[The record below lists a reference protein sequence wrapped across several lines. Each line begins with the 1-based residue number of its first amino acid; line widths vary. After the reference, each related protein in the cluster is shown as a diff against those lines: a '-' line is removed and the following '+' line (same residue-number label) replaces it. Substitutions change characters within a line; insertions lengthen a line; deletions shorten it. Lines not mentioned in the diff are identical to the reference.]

1 MKKLLV
7 LTSLLILSACEMT
20 PVYDYYF
27 SINNYTSQTVF
38 AQFEFD
44 DKSFS
49 DTIAPY
55 NGNIPQALSRGVNLS
70 EDLDLQTINSLYSCT
85 ITIID
90 SNKIIE
96 LNDLEDYIHYVS
108 EDNLTNGRK
117 IISKNFRYE
126 IR

>member
-1 MKKLLV
+1 MKKLLP
-7 LTSLLILSACEMT
+7 LTSLLLLSACEMS

-27 SINNYTSQTVF
+27 SINNYSSQTVF

-49 DTIAPY
+49 DTLGPY
-55 NGNIPQALSRGVNLS
+55 NGNIPQALSRGVNLY
-70 EDLDLQTINSLYSCT
+70 EDLDLKTVDSLYTCT

-108 EDNLTNGRK
+108 EDDLPTGRK

>member
-1 MKKLLV
+1 MKKLLA

-27 SINNYTSQTVF
+27 SISNYSAQTVF

-44 DKSFS
+44 TKSFS
-49 DTIAPY
+49 DTLGPY
-55 NGNIPQALSRGVNLS
+55 NGNSPRVLSGGVNLY
-70 EDLDLQTINSLYSCT
+70 EDLDLQTVNSLYTCT

-96 LNDLEDYIHYVS
+96 ISNLDDYTQNTS

-117 IISKNFRYE
+117 IISKKFGYN
-126 IR
+126 IW

>member
-1 MKKLLV
+1 MKILLV
-7 LTSLLILSACEMT
+7 LTSLLVFSACEMS

-27 SINNYTSQTVF
+27 SINNYSSQTVF

-49 DTIAPY
+49 DTLGPY
-55 NGNIPQALSRGVNLS
+55 NGNIPQALSRGVNLY
-70 EDLDLQTINSLYSCT
+70 EDLDLKTVDSLYTCT

>member
-1 MKKLLV
+1 MKKLLA
-7 LTSLLILSACEMT
+7 LTSLLILSACKMS

-27 SINNYTSQTVF
+27 SINNYSTQTVF
-38 AQFEFD
+38 AEFEFD
-44 DKSFS
+44 NKSFS
-49 DTIAPY
+49 NTLGPY
-55 NGNIPQALSRGVNLS
+55 NGNIPQALSRGVNLY
-70 EDLDLQTINSLYSCT
+70 EDLDLQTVNSLYSCT

-117 IISKNFRYE
+117 IISKKFRYE

>member
-49 DTIAPY
+49 DTLGPY
-55 NGNIPQALSRGVNLS
+55 NGNIPQALSRGVNLY
-70 EDLDLQTINSLYSCT
+70 EDLDLQTINSYYKCS

-90 SNKIIE
+90 SNMIIE
-96 LNDLEDYIHYVS
+96 LNDLEDYIHFIS

-117 IISKNFRYE
+117 IISKNFIYE

>member
-7 LTSLLILSACEMT
+7 LTSLLILSACEMS

-27 SINNYTSQTVF
+27 SINNYSSQTVF

-49 DTIAPY
+49 DTLGPY

-70 EDLDLQTINSLYSCT
+70 EDLDLPTINSLYSCT

-108 EDNLTNGRK
+108 EDDLPTGRK

>member
-1 MKKLLV
+1 M
-7 LTSLLILSACEMT
+7 S

-27 SINNYTSQTVF
+27 SINNYSAQTVF

-49 DTIAPY
+49 DTLGPY
-55 NGNIPQALSRGVNLS
+55 NGNMPKALARGVNLY
-70 EDLDLQTINSLYSCT
+70 EDLDFQTINGLYTCS

-90 SNKIIE
+90 SNNTIE
-96 LNDLEDYIHYVS
+96 LNDLEHYIHYVS

-117 IISKNFRYE
+117 IISENFRYE

>member
-1 MKKLLV
+1 MKKLLP
-7 LTSLLILSACEMT
+7 LTSLLLLSACEMS

-49 DTIAPY
+49 DTLGPY
-55 NGNIPQALSRGVNLS
+55 NGNIPQALSRGVNLY
-70 EDLDLQTINSLYSCT
+70 EDLDLKTVDSLYTCT

-108 EDNLTNGRK
+108 EDDLPTGRK

>member
-1 MKKLLV
+1 MKKLLA
-7 LTSLLILSACEMT
+7 LTSLLIISACEMS

-27 SINNYTSQTVF
+27 SIQNYSSQTVF
-38 AQFEFD
+38 AQLEFD

-49 DTIAPY
+49 DTLGPY
-55 NGNIPQALSRGVNLS
+55 NGNTPQVLSRGVNLY
-70 EDLDLQTINSLYSCT
+70 EDLDLQTINSLYTGSV
-85 ITIID
+85 IIVY

-96 LNDLEDYIHYVS
+96 LDDLNDYIHFVS

-117 IISKNFRYE
+117 IISKNFIYE

>member
-1 MKKLLV
+1 M
-7 LTSLLILSACEMT
+7 S

-27 SINNYTSQTVF
+27 SIQNYSSQTVF
-38 AQFEFD
+38 AQLEFD

-49 DTIAPY
+49 DTLGPY
-55 NGNIPQALSRGVNLS
+55 NGNTPQVLSRGVNLY
-70 EDLDLQTINSLYSCT
+70 EDLDLQTINSLYTGSV
-85 ITIID
+85 IIID

-96 LNDLEDYIHYVS
+96 LDDLNDYIHFVS

-117 IISKNFRYE
+117 IISKNFIYE

>member
-1 MKKLLV
+1 MKKLLP
-7 LTSLLILSACEMT
+7 LTSLLLLSACEMS

-49 DTIAPY
+49 DTLGPY
-55 NGNIPQALSRGVNLS
+55 NGNIPQALSRGVNLY
-70 EDLDLQTINSLYSCT
+70 EDLDLKTVDSLYTCT

-108 EDNLTNGRK
+108 EDDLPTGRK
-117 IISKNFRYE
+117 IISKKFRYE

>member
-1 MKKLLV
+1 MKKILA
-7 LTSLLILSACEMT
+7 LTSLLLLSACEMS

-27 SINNYTSQTVF
+27 SINNYSSQTVF

-49 DTIAPY
+49 DTLGPY
-55 NGNIPQALSRGVNLS
+55 NGNIPQALSRGVNLY
-70 EDLDLQTINSLYSCT
+70 EDLDLKTVDSLYTCT

-108 EDNLTNGRK
+108 EDDLPTGRK
-117 IISKNFRYE
+117 IISKKFRYE

>member
-49 DTIAPY
+49 DTLGPY
-55 NGNIPQALSRGVNLS
+55 NGNIPQALSRGVNLY
-70 EDLDLQTINSLYSCT
+70 EDLDLKTVDSLYTCT

-96 LNDLEDYIHYVS
+96 LNDLGDYIHYVS
-108 EDNLTNGRK
+108 EDDLPTGRK

>member
-1 MKKLLV
+1 
-7 LTSLLILSACEMT
+7 MT

>member
-1 MKKLLV
+1 MKKLLA
-7 LTSLLILSACEMT
+7 LTSLLIISACEMS

-27 SINNYTSQTVF
+27 SIQNYSSQTVF
-38 AQFEFD
+38 AQLEFD

-49 DTIAPY
+49 DTLGPY
-55 NGNIPQALSRGVNLS
+55 NGNTPQVLSRGVNLY
-70 EDLDLQTINSLYSCT
+70 EDLDLQTINSLYTGSV
-85 ITIID
+85 IIID

-96 LNDLEDYIHYVS
+96 LDDLNDYIHFVS

-117 IISKNFRYE
+117 IISKNFIYE

>member
-1 MKKLLV
+1 MKILSV
-7 LTSLLILSACEMT
+7 LTSLLVFSACEMS

-27 SINNYTSQTVF
+27 SINNYSTQTVF
-38 AQFEFD
+38 AEFEFD
-44 DKSFS
+44 NKSFS
-49 DTIAPY
+49 DSLSPY
-55 NGNIPQALSRGVNLS
+55 NGNIPQALSRGFNLS
-70 EDLDLQTINSLYSCT
+70 EDLDLPTINSLYSCT

>member
-7 LTSLLILSACEMT
+7 LTSLLLLSACEMT

-27 SINNYTSQTVF
+27 SISNYSAQTVF

-44 DKSFS
+44 TKSFS
-49 DTIAPY
+49 DTLRPY
-55 NGNIPQALSRGVNLS
+55 NGNNPRVLSGGDNLY
-70 EDLDLQTINSLYSCT
+70 EDLDLQTVNSLYTCT

-96 LNDLEDYIHYVS
+96 ISNLDDYTHYTS

-117 IISKNFRYE
+117 IISKKFGYN
-126 IR
+126 IW

>member
-1 MKKLLV
+1 MKKLLP
-7 LTSLLILSACEMT
+7 LTSLLLLSACEMS

-27 SINNYTSQTVF
+27 SINNYSSQTVF

-49 DTIAPY
+49 DTLGPY
-55 NGNIPQALSRGVNLS
+55 NGNIPQALSRGVNLY
-70 EDLDLQTINSLYSCT
+70 EDLDLKTVDSLYTCT

-108 EDNLTNGRK
+108 EDDLPTGRK
-117 IISKNFRYE
+117 IISKKFRYE